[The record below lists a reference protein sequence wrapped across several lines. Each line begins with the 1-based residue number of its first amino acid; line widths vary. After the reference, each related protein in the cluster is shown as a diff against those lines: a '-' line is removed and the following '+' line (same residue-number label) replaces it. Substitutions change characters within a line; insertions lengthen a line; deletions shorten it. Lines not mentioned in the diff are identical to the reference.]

1 MMITMIKPWDFD
13 PFFFGGVAGLEV
25 TGFSGANWILSDFK
39 YTIWYSYWKWSFI
52 VSFPIKNGDFP

>member
-25 TGFSGANWILSDFK
+25 TGFSGANWILSDFNI
-39 YTIWYSYWKWSFI
+39 YIYICIPSGI
-52 VSFPIKNGDFP
+52 AIENGHL